1 MIRRSRDRVLD
12 NAMKRLLHQFLSGN
26 FGELGAGNFMN
37 GLPHF
42 AAEFSP
48 ITDFLD
54 CCRPEVRL
62 LATTTTSAID
72 RRQPRRIGERSP
84 LAYSPDRNQGSG
96 A

>member
-1 MIRRSRDRVLD
+1 MFRRSRDRVLD

-62 LATTTTSAID
+62 LSHHDYVGHRPAAAPAH
-72 RRQPRRIGERSP
+72 R
-84 LAYSPDRNQGSG
+84 
-96 A
+96 

>member
-1 MIRRSRDRVLD
+1 MIRRSRDRFLD
-12 NAMKRLLHQFLSGN
+12 HAMNACYISSFRAISVN
-26 FGELGAGNFMN
+26 FGAGNFMN

-62 LATTTTSAID
+62 LSHHDYVGHRPAAA
-72 RRQPRRIGERSP
+72 RAHR
-84 LAYSPDRNQGSG
+84 
-96 A
+96 

>member
-62 LATTTTSAID
+62 SHHDYVGHRPAAAPAH
-72 RRQPRRIGERSP
+72 R
-84 LAYSPDRNQGSG
+84 
-96 A
+96 

>member
-1 MIRRSRDRVLD
+1 
-12 NAMKRLLHQFLSGN
+12 
-26 FGELGAGNFMN
+26 MN

-62 LATTTTSAID
+62 LSHHDYVGHRPAAAPAH
-72 RRQPRRIGERSP
+72 R
-84 LAYSPDRNQGSG
+84 
-96 A
+96 